1 MVQIFISD
9 ICLFYFGDMSSSQTA
24 TSRGKNLSSAGTKAQ
39 WDRPSKEC
47 FIHTCAE
54 ELGGASYKR
63 GTQLTKVG
71 WANIVKKFNERMG
84 KHYDKVQLKNQW
96 DVLKI
101 DWELWQNLVFGE
113 SGLVWDPNTGAIA
126 ASDDW
131 WDLKLMRYPECAKF
145 REKPLPLKDEMR
157 ILFESNTATGEH
169 KYTPSSGFLP
179 GVRNSPIVDCD
190 NIDALLQKRRRVDSS
205 ATKKAKGKKGSAT
218 SRLEACLQQICDSTD
233 SASSPF
239 VQRAAVDIP
248 TLKECADKLSELP
261 EFNEDPAL
269 WAQAYNLFGGAKH
282 RAMFLACPD
291 DLKKYHWITQEL
303 NRVRRAELSTTW
315 FAPAP

>member
-1 MVQIFISD
+1 
-9 ICLFYFGDMSSSQTA
+9 MSSSQTA
-24 TSRGKNLSSAGTKAQ
+24 TSRGKNLSSARTKAQ
-39 WDRPSKEC
+39 WDQPSKEC

-54 ELGGASYKR
+54 ELGGASCKT
-63 GTQLTKVG
+63 GTRLTKVG
-71 WANIVKKFNERMG
+71 
-84 KHYDKVQLKNQW
+84 
-96 DVLKI
+96 

-113 SGLVWDPNTGAIA
+113 SGLGRDPNTGAIA

-131 WDLKLMRYPECAKF
+131 WDLKLMWHPECAKF
-145 REKPLPLKDEMR
+145 REKPLPLEDEMR

-169 KYTPSSGFLP
+169 KYTPSSGILP
-179 GVRNSPIVDCD
+179 GVRNSPLVDCD
-190 NIDALLQKRRRVDSS
+190 NIDALLDNDDEILELVHPTESQKKRRMDSS
-205 ATKKAKGKKGSAT
+205 ATKKAKGKKGSAM

-239 VQRAAVDIP
+239 VRRAAVDIP

-282 RAMFLACPD
+282 RAMFMACPD
-291 DLKKYHWITQEL
+291 DLKKYHWITPRIESGAKSRARHHLAKEL
-303 NRVRRAELSTTW
+303 LLFKFDIQVSSAMLWTGRST
-315 FAPAP
+315 ANC